1 VLKRKRL
8 KTLAL
13 RKKQRQNMLPAW
25 TRAGMLL
32 TFRAEVMPGREASE
46 RTYTV
51 LRLLASGR
59 VELIGLSGQ
68 HGAAEFEPARA

>member
-1 VLKRKRL
+1 L

-13 RKKQRQNMLPAW
+13 RSKKQRRRILPAW

-32 TFRAEVMPGREASE
+32 TFRAEVMPGRSASE

-51 LRLLASGR
+51 LRMLSSGR
-59 VELIGLSGQ
+59 VELIGMAGQ